1 MEIRIDENSLT
12 GHLPKQTKD
21 EFLFEIIP
29 TIDSA
34 NKKKKKQKK
43 KDNAID
49 VFPHSIQIIFS
60 FINIDYIMP

>member
-21 EFLFEIIP
+21 EFLLEIIP

-34 NKKKKKQKK
+34 NSNNNKKKKKKR
-43 KDNAID
+43 
-49 VFPHSIQIIFS
+49 
-60 FINIDYIMP
+60 